1 MKKLITIC
9 LICVCLVAIGTSQAA
24 LIPLGTTAANFAVLG
39 GSSVTNSGSN
49 TILNGY
55 LGVSP
60 GSTVTGFPPGT
71 YTGGIIHLNDAVA
84 QLARSEVTATYNSL
98 TTLTGTQDLTGH
110 VLGSAGYETLTAGV
124 YDFTAAAQL
133 TGTLTL
139 SGPGDFVFRISSSLG
154 TSSNAKVL
162 VTNGAD
168 AGNVY
173 WQVGSS
179 VTLNTG
185 TAFKGNILTNSSI
198 TLNGGTLDGRA
209 LAVSSAMISTADAE
223 TITIPDTIP
232 EPATIC
238 LLGLGAL
245 SLIRRRK

>member
-1 MKKLITIC
+1 
-9 LICVCLVAIGTSQAA
+9 
-24 LIPLGTTAANFAVLG
+24 
-39 GSSVTNSGSN
+39 
-49 TILNGY
+49 
-55 LGVSP
+55 
-60 GSTVTGFPPGT
+60 
-71 YTGGIIHLNDAVA
+71 
-84 QLARSEVTATYNSL
+84 
-98 TTLTGTQDLTGH
+98 
-110 VLGSAGYETLTAGV
+110 
-124 YDFTAAAQL
+124 
-133 TGTLTL
+133 
-139 SGPGDFVFRISSSLG
+139 
-154 TSSNAKVL
+154 

-179 VTLNTG
+179 VALNTG

-198 TLNGGTLDGRA
+198 VLNGGTLDGRA